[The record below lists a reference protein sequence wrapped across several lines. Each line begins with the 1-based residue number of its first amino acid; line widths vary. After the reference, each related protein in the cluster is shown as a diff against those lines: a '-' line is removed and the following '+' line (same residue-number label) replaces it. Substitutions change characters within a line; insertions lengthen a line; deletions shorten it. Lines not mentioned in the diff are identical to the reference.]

1 VLALAGCGAAVAP
14 ETPGARRPARAT
26 AGLPRF
32 VPQSVSFVSPSSG
45 WAWGPARPYRSSS
58 AGVLA
63 RTGDFGR
70 SWSARVE
77 YTYAQPGQPGGYSG
91 VRFADA
97 RHGWLFGDGLLATGD
112 GGRHWRAIRT
122 PGNVLELET
131 AGGAAY
137 AVALPCASAE
147 RCVSLHLYRVTD
159 AGLARIGP
167 RRPFYA
173 ASLTADGASVHLLIN
188 AGRRRGSMLWA
199 SYDRGRSWRVLR
211 SPCPWDGTD
220 SWALGGW
227 STRGLGLACG
237 SQGGAGTQAKAFYIS
252 TDGGAHWQR
261 AGQPPIEGYVASLA
275 AASPTRWALAEGRYP
290 GILVSGDGGRRWHPA
305 RFANPQ
311 APVEGWGYVAFLGA
325 GHAVAVPWT
334 QNGGVLAISRD
345 GGRNWR
351 ELDFGQSSTSAGGR
365 ISPARTMT
373 PSSSRRL
380 SARRPAAA
388 ASARSSGRARTGRSW
403 RTVYAGPVGRVPQF

>member
-1 VLALAGCGAAVAP
+1 VLALVLAGCAATAAP
-14 ETPGARRPARAT
+14 AIPGARRGARAT

-32 VPQSVSFVSPSSG
+32 VPQSVSFISPSSG
-45 WAWGPARPYRSSS
+45 WAWGPARPHRSSS

-112 GGRHWRAIRT
+112 GGRHWQAIRT
-122 PGNVLELET
+122 AGNVLELET

-173 ASLTADGASVHLLIN
+173 ASLIADGASVYLLIN

-211 SPCPWDGTD
+211 SPCPWNGTD
-220 SWALGGW
+220 SWALAAGRLAVSVSPAARREARAPRRRR
-227 STRGLGLACG
+227 STSPPTAARTGNGPDSRRSRATSRRWRRRARRARHWPLGATPA
-237 SQGGAGTQAKAFYIS
+237 SSSAATAGGAGTPRASPAGRRRS
-252 TDGGAHWQR
+252 R
-261 AGQPPIEGYVASLA
+261 AGAT
-275 AASPTRWALAEGRYP
+275 SPS
-290 GILVSGDGGRRWHPA
+290 SGQAMRSRCRGRRTPAPA
-305 RFANPQ
+305 R
-311 APVEGWGYVAFLGA
+311 
-325 GHAVAVPWT
+325 
-334 QNGGVLAISRD
+334 
-345 GGRNWR
+345 
-351 ELDFGQSSTSAGGR
+351 AGG
-365 ISPARTMT
+365 
-373 PSSSRRL
+373 
-380 SARRPAAA
+380 
-388 ASARSSGRARTGRSW
+388 
-403 RTVYAGPVGRVPQF
+403 